1 MYLFFLDHS
10 VEYDLNDIANLLSV
24 LLQAICGIIRS
35 TTEPIFAEYIGK
47 FQIKSIDFET
57 LSLGTLSP
65 IVHGKYSSISWM
77 AFY

>member
-1 MYLFFLDHS
+1 MIEILQADWLNKFIFDMWPYLDK
-10 VEYDLNDIANLLSV
+10 
-24 LLQAICGIIRS
+24 AICGIIRS

-65 IVHGKYSSISWM
+65 IVHGKYSSIS
-77 AFY
+77 